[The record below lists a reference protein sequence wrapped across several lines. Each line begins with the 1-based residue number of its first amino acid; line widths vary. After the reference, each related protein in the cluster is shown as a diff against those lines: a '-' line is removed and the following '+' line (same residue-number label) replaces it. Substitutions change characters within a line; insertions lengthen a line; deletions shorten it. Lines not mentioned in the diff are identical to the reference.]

1 VGIAGRRWYLLINGT
16 STRVHR
22 KSGNAAGQADRSSWT
37 FSLETTS
44 QSKLLREAG
53 GKFQEWRAPFAS
65 CFAVAQIAGEIDSTF
80 DPTDLA
86 ESSWLRWRAQ
96 FFV

>member
-1 VGIAGRRWYLLINGT
+1 MARRLI
-16 STRVHR
+16 R
-22 KSGNAAGQADRSSWT
+22 KGHTCVVFNRSSWT